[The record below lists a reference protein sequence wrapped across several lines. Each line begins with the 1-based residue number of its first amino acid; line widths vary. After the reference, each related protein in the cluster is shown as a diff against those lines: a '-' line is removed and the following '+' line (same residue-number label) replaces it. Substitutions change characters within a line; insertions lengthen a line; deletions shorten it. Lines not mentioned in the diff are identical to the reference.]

1 MKTALSQPPAVPA
14 APPRL
19 PVVDRIALRV
29 LQVYGAV
36 ALLALALVPL
46 HFLPAE
52 DAVILFQYSR
62 NLAQHG
68 AITFLAGGPHVE
80 GATDFGWMVLIAA
93 AFRCGIAPFVFCA
106 AANVVSLAALGAVLL
121 RMAGRRITP
130 GGLLAVAGAAA
141 LFRQIFAAASGFSV
155 LPDAF
160 LLALLTLYVLRQ
172 RAAAAAVTAIGLCL
186 LRPDGVIFAL
196 PLLALTILQSRTRA
210 RAALLATALFVLPG
224 VLYFLWRWH
233 YFGELFPLPFLVK
246 TDFRRELGFLIAGSV
261 RASLVPLLFTLT
273 AAAPVFAL
281 RRRVN
286 LLLALALIAIP
297 TLFFWTIRLD
307 QNVGSRFF
315 YYLPVAAAILLA
327 ANWQALSPRPALAFR
342 TAFLAWLLLLSSA
355 LYRELLTFRSMQF
368 PRVQAIAEQLGRL
381 PRHGSIL
388 GSEAGFVPYYSGWPT
403 TDPWGLN
410 TPEFAHRFFQPAD
423 VARIAADLIVM
434 HPDLPE
440 SCIVQPNWKA
450 AYPDRSWP
458 HMTRNLIIGAQAA
471 GYELWLTSYGSEFYR
486 LRKHWGYGEGDRECW
501 LIKQDS
507 PLRPQI
513 EQILLAHHGVPPEQ
527 AVELER
533 RRATPTR

>member
-1 MKTALSQPPAVPA
+1 MLPPTPRPLPLVP
-14 APPRL
+14 
-19 PVVDRIALRV
+19 DRILVRL
-29 LQVYGAV
+29 LQLYGAV
-36 ALLALALVPL
+36 ALVALALVPL
-46 HFLPAE
+46 RFLPAE

-106 AANVVSLAALGAVLL
+106 AANVASLLGLGAVLL
-121 RMAGRRITP
+121 RMAGRRVTP

-160 LLALLTLYVLRQ
+160 LLALLTLFVLRQ
-172 RAAAAAVTAIGLCL
+172 RAGAAALTALGLCL
-186 LRPDGVIFAL
+186 LRPDGVVFAL
-196 PLLALTILQSRTRA
+196 PLLILVIARSKPRPRA
-210 RAALLATALFVLPG
+210 VFLVAALFAVPG
-224 VLYFLWRWH
+224 ALYFLWRWR

-246 TDFRRELGFLIAGSV
+246 TDFRRELGFLIAGSI
-261 RASLVPLLFTLT
+261 RASLVPLLFTL
-273 AAAPVFAL
+273 AATAPVFAL
-281 RRRVN
+281 RRRLN
-286 LLLALALIAIP
+286 LWLALALIAVP

-315 YYLPVAAAILLA
+315 YYLPAAAAILLA
-327 ANWQALSPRPALAFR
+327 ANWQELSVRPALAFR
-342 TAFLAWLLLLSSA
+342 TAFVAWLLLLA
-355 LYRELLTFRSMQF
+355 GPLYRELLTFRSMQF
-368 PRVQAIAEQLGRL
+368 PSVRNIAEQLGQL

-388 GSEAGFVPYYSGWPT
+388 ASEAGFVPYYSGWPT

-423 VARIAADLIVM
+423 VSQVAADLIVM

-440 SCIVQPNWKA
+440 SCLVQPAWKA

-458 HMTRNLIIGAQAA
+458 HMTRNVITGAQAA
-471 GYELWLTSYGSEFYR
+471 GYQLWLTSYGSEFYR
-486 LRKHWGYGEGDRECW
+486 HRKHWGYGEGDRECW
-501 LIKQDS
+501 LVRTNS
-507 PLRPQI
+507 PLRSEI
-513 EQILLAHHGVPPEQ
+513 ERVLLANHGVPPEQ
-527 AVELER
+527 AIAIER
-533 RRATPTR
+533 QRLGLGP